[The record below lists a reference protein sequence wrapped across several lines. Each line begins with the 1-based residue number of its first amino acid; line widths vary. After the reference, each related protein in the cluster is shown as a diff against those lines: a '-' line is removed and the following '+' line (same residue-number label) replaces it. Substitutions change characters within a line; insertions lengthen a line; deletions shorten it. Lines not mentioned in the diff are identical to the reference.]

1 MRVYKVIV
9 SKEAP
14 NVNGALWAKPVEGG
28 FALYLLEG
36 KTWKPQVIMDDNDT
50 AALVD
55 DAVADSTK
63 KLKSTLIGKS
73 NDTKS
78 ANTINGAKKYADDAV
93 ANLIKSGTFSNVP
106 ESPEVGTQYFCTNKQ
121 TEEGQTDGV
130 MIYWNGTAWVDAL
143 GRAIV

>member
-1 MRVYKVIV
+1 MRTCKVII

-14 NVNGALWAKPVEGG
+14 GQRDTLWLKPEGNS
-28 FALYLLEG
+28 FVAYLLNGTRLVSLEL
-36 KTWKPQVIMDDNDT
+36 VDNNDT
-50 AALVD
+50 ATLVD
-55 DAVADSTK
+55 DAVAESTK
-63 KLKSTLIGKS
+63 KLKASLVGRN
-73 NDTKS
+73 NDTKNS
-78 ANTINGAKKYADDAV
+78 NTINGAKKYADDAV

>member
-55 DAVADSTK
+55 DVVADSTK

-93 ANLIKSGTFSNVP
+93 ANLIKSGTFANKP
-106 ESPEVGTQYFCTNKQ
+106 DSPSAGDMYFCTNKQ
-121 TEEGQTDGV
+121 TTEGAADGI
-130 MIYWNGTAWVDAL
+130 MIYYNGTDWVDAL
-143 GRAIV
+143 GRTVS